1 MLFRSLSSVVFASIF
16 VSSTNNVA
24 VSAFSIV
31 PAPLRSSPLTSLSP
45 TLTNTRS
52 TFLQSTIDDDDGP
65 SDYDPQDILPSQKEV
80 IVDTDEGDEIIRDEL
95 KRELLLLGSI
105 TNRGQYATSDE
116 KNIIIDIVTQ
126 LEALNPTP
134 EPASQCEG
142 EWDLCLTST
151 QAFRSSPF
159 FQSIRAIFGESTES
173 DASMAENAFN
183 LHDLATSVGKVARV
197 RQSIQG
203 DGSFI
208 SEVDLEVGIMGGL
221 PFAVKGTVITSAVY
235 DITGPALWDLTV
247 KTTQVK
253 KSNVPFLDQLLDDY
267 PVEVP
272 VGDVYETLRGSVP
285 VAKLKTFYVDEAM
298 RITRDQDD
306 NFYVFCRV

>member
-1 MLFRSLSSVVFASIF
+1 MFVKNIIVALCISNVTPIASFSPTPISSKK
-16 VSSTNNVA
+16 VSFTSTT
-24 VSAFSIV
+24 STT
-31 PAPLRSSPLTSLSP
+31 LQSSP
-45 TLTNTRS
+45 
-52 TFLQSTIDDDDGP
+52 DDVGP
-65 SDYDPQDILPSQKEV
+65 SDYDPQDVLPVQKQLT
-80 IVDTDEGDEIIRDEL
+80 VDTNEDDAIIRDEL

-105 TNRGQYATSDE
+105 TNRGQHASNEE

-134 EPASQCEG
+134 DPASQCTG

-159 FQSIRAIFGESTES
+159 FQSIRAIFGESNDG

-183 LHDLATSVGKVARV
+183 LHDKSTSVGKVAKV
-197 RQSIQG
+197 RQNILD
-203 DGSFI
+203 DGSFV
-208 SEVDLEVGIMGGL
+208 SEVDLEVGLIGGI
-221 PFAVKGTVITSAVY
+221 PFVLKGTVITSAAYSV
-235 DITGPALWDLTV
+235 TGPESWDLIV
-247 KTTQVK
+247 KNTQVK
-253 KSNVPFLDQLLDDY
+253 RSNVPFLDQLLDDY

-272 VGDVYETLRGSVP
+272 VDRVYETIRGNVP

-306 NFYVFCRV
+306 NFYVFCRS